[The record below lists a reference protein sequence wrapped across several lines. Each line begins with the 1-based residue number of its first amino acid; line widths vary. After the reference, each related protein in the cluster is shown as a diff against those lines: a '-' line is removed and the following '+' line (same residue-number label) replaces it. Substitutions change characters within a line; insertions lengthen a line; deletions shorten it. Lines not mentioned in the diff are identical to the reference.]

1 MLGSVGTAKILVVD
15 DDPDVRR
22 VFATVL
28 RTSYEVE
35 EAGGG
40 AAALAR
46 LSEETFQLLLL
57 DLHMPDVDGYA
68 VLQALGRRD
77 ARNHEIPVIVVTA
90 DGTDE
95 ARTRARR
102 SRSVYFLS
110 KPVPIRVLA
119 DLVRSTLDRS
129 AAAARKSRPPK

>member
-1 MLGSVGTAKILVVD
+1 MPPPKILVVD

-40 AAALAR
+40 AAALEKLAG
-46 LSEETFQLLLL
+46 ETYQLLLL

-68 VLQALGRRD
+68 VLHALGHRD
-77 ARNHEIPVIVVTA
+77 ARNHDIPVIVVTA

-129 AAAARKSRPPK
+129 AASRRSRPPRP

>member
-1 MLGSVGTAKILVVD
+1 VPPPKILVVD

-28 RTSYEVE
+28 RTSYEVDE
-35 EAGGG
+35 AAGGR
-40 AAALAR
+40 AALEKLAA
-46 LSEETFQLLLL
+46 TTYQLLLL
-57 DLHMPDVDGYA
+57 DLHMPEVDGYA
-68 VLQALGRRD
+68 VLHALGERV
-77 ARNHEIPVIVVTA
+77 ARNHDIPVIVVTA

-119 DLVRSTLDRS
+119 DLVRSTLDRATAS
-129 AAAARKSRPPK
+129 RKSRPPRP

>member
-1 MLGSVGTAKILVVD
+1 MVGSVPTAKILVVD

-40 AAALAR
+40 AEALAR
-46 LSEETFQLLLL
+46 LSEVTFQLLVL

-68 VLQALGRRD
+68 VLESLVRRE
-77 ARNHEIPVIVVTA
+77 ARNHDIPVIVVTA
-90 DGTDE
+90 DSTDE

-110 KPVPIRVLA
+110 KPVPIRVFA
-119 DLVRSTLDRS
+119 DIVRSTLDRS
-129 AAAARKSRPPK
+129 AAGRKTRPPK